1 MVFSGADFTAAKG
14 ISALIDEFS
23 IRKQPLYFFNTR
35 EDVVTV
41 FQGVL
46 DEDFK
51 YFKTME
57 ELELSLKGW
66 VTNIEIYIDY

>member
-57 ELELSLKGW
+57 ALELSLKGW